1 MRTIGKTFVKIARI
15 TAIIRTIVRSRFKG
29 KVIGEREKVKGR
41 RKGEASQSFFKKLL
55 FLKV

>member
-1 MRTIGKTFVKIARI
+1 MG
-15 TAIIRTIVRSRFKG
+15 G